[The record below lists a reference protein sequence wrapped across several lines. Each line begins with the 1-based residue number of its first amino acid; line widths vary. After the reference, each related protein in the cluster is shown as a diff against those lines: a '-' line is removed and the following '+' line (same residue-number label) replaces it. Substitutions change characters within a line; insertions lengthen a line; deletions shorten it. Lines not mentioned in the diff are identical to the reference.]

1 MPPIVSFV
9 LRCWADGAGHVRARL
24 IDVSSGASHPIP
36 DLAQLPALVAR
47 LIAGD
52 EPGTPPAEAPAAPAS
67 PNCPPGPPEGMR

>member
-52 EPGTPPAEAPAAPAS
+52 EPGTPPASGSSVSADPKSHTNGGAGA
-67 PNCPPGPPEGMR
+67 